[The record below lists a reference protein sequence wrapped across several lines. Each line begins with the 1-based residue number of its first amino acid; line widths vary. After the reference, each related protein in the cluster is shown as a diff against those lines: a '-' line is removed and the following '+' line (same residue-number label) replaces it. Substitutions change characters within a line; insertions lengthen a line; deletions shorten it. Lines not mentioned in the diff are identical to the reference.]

1 MPPMKLTDD
10 QWKVVEPFFPKE
22 QRIKPQGG
30 RPGYSNR
37 EILGGVLWVLR
48 VGARWN
54 DLPPPRGYPSGTTCY
69 RHFRKWVELGIFD
82 RIIRALVEDLKT
94 RGKIDLTETFIDAT
108 FVEAKKGAEKSGK
121 PSAVKGPRSWQS
133 STVDLF
139 LSPCLLRVL
148 HPLRVDSLLKRFGPA
163 IAGTYLTDLSETK
176 LTILM
181 SLGNPLNAVDAS
193 SLLPTAAIA
202 DDQKLKM
209 ADLYDAT
216 DEDGWS
222 NDSFLGSSPFDE

>member
-1 MPPMKLTDD
+1 MKLSNE
-10 QWKVVEPFFPKE
+10 QWKILEPFFPK
-22 QRIKPQGG
+22 QQSSSKGG

-37 EILGGVLWVLR
+37 EIFQGILWVLR

-54 DLPPPRGYPSGTTCY
+54 DLPTPKGYPSGSTCY

-82 RIIRALVEDLKT
+82 KVIRALVEDLRS

-108 FVEAKKGAEKSGK
+108 FVEAKKGAEKLAK
-121 PSAVKGPRSWQS
+121 PRVAKAPRSWQLL
-133 STVDLF
+133 TVDLF

-148 HPLRVDSLLKRFGPA
+148 HHMRVASLSQRFGPA
-163 IAGTYLTDLSETK
+163 MYGTYLGDLWVTK
-176 LTILM
+176 HTIQIF
-181 SLGNPLNAVDAS
+181 LGKNFEDDSDVS
-193 SLLPTAAIA
+193 SLLPTSAIGE
-202 DDQKLKM
+202 KHILKM

-222 NDSFLGSSPFDE
+222 NDFSPGSNLFDE